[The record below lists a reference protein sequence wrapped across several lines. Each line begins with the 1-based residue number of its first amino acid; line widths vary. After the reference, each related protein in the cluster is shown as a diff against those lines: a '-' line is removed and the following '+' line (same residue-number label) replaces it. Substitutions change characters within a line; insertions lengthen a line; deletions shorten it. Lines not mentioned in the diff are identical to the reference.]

1 MRRYLEQRLKL
12 RQLRAIDAIAT
23 HKSLLKSSQ
32 ALGMSQPSLTKSLK
46 ELEEILG
53 VRLFE
58 RHARGVTP
66 TLFSEAVAQ
75 TARRILAELGR
86 LDEEIDRLSSHSS
99 GTIALGALPAA
110 AIGLLPGA
118 LARLKGTHPDIQV
131 RLVQGRTEELLPLL
145 AAGELDFI
153 VGRLY
158 EPTTPDGFVREVLYE
173 EPISVLARANHP
185 VFART
190 TGIALED
197 LASFDLVLPTVSQR
211 VGQEIEHLLSTL
223 SLPPTASLRSSSIGF
238 IREMLHSTDYIT
250 ITPRLMMAG
259 DLLRGSIRVVPL
271 PITTPARSAGL
282 IYRRD
287 RPLLPSAQTLVAF
300 LTTYLKELADKG

>member
-12 RQLRAIDAIAT
+12 RQLRAIDAITT
-23 HKSLLKSSQ
+23 HMSLLKGSQ
-32 ALGMSQPSLTKSLK
+32 ALGISQPSLTKSLK

-66 TLFSEAVAQ
+66 TLFSEAVSQ

-86 LDEEIDRLSSHSS
+86 LDEELDRLSSHSS

-110 AIGLLPGA
+110 ASGLLPGA
-118 LARLKGTHPDIQV
+118 LARLKHAHPDIQV
-131 RLVQGRTEELLPLL
+131 RLVQGRTEELLPSL
-145 AAGELDFI
+145 AAGDLDLI

-173 EPISVLARANHP
+173 EPISVLARADHP
-185 VFART
+185 IFSRSD
-190 TGIALED
+190 IALED
-197 LASFDLVLPTVSQR
+197 LASFDLVLPTVSQL
-211 VGQEIEHLLSTL
+211 VGQEIEHFLATL
-223 SLPPTASLRSSSIGF
+223 SLPPSASLRSSSIGF

-259 DLLRGSIRVVPL
+259 DLLRGTIRVVPL
-271 PITTPARSAGL
+271 PISTPGRPAGL

-287 RPLLPSAQTLVAF
+287 RPLLPNALTMVGF
-300 LTTYLKELADKG
+300 LRRYLEELAEKS

>member
-23 HKSLLKSSQ
+23 HKSLLKGSQ

-66 TLFSEAVAQ
+66 TLFSDAVAQ

-86 LDEEIDRLSSHSS
+86 LDEELDRLSSHSS

-110 AIGLLPGA
+110 ASGLLPGA
-118 LARLKGTHPDIQV
+118 LARLKHAHPDIQV
-131 RLVQGRTEELLPLL
+131 RLVQGRTEELLPSL
-145 AAGELDFI
+145 AAGDLDLI

-173 EPISVLARANHP
+173 EPISVLARADHP
-185 VFART
+185 IFERSD
-190 TGIALED
+190 IMLED

-211 VGQEIEHLLSTL
+211 VGQEIEHFLATL
-223 SLPPTASLRSSSIGF
+223 SLPPSASLRSSSIGF

-259 DLLRGSIRVVPL
+259 DLLRGTIRVVPL
-271 PITTPARSAGL
+271 PIRTPGRPAGL

-287 RPLLPSAQTLVAF
+287 RPLLPNAMTLVGF
-300 LTTYLKELADKG
+300 LRRYLEELAEKS

>member
-1 MRRYLEQRLKL
+1 VRRYLEQRLKL

-23 HKSLLKSSQ
+23 HKSLLKSAQ

-46 ELEEILG
+46 ELEDILG

-66 TLFSEAVAQ
+66 TLFSDAVAQ

-86 LDEEIDRLSSHSS
+86 LDEELDRLSSHSS

-110 AIGLLPGA
+110 ASGLLPGA
-118 LARLKGTHPDIQV
+118 LARLKSAHPDIQV
-131 RLVQGRTEELLPLL
+131 RLVQGRTEELLPSL
-145 AAGELDFI
+145 AAGDLDLI

-158 EPTTPDGFVREVLYE
+158 EPATPDGFMREVLYE
-173 EPISVLARANHP
+173 EPITVLARAEHP
-185 VFART
+185 IFGRPDVT
-190 TGIALED
+190 LED
-197 LASFDLVLPTVSQR
+197 LASYDLVLPTVSQR
-211 VGQEIEHLLSTL
+211 VGQEIEHFLATL
-223 SLPPTASLRSSSIGF
+223 SLPPSASLRSSSIGF

-259 DLLRGSIRVVPL
+259 DLLRGTIRVVPL
-271 PITTPARSAGL
+271 PISTPGRPAGL

-287 RPLLPSAQTLVAF
+287 RPLLPNAQTMVSF
-300 LTTYLKELADKG
+300 LRSYLTELGDKN

>member
-12 RQLRAIDAIAT
+12 RQLRAIDAITT
-23 HKSLLKSSQ
+23 HMSLLKGSQ
-32 ALGMSQPSLTKSLK
+32 ALGISQPSLTKSLK

-66 TLFSEAVAQ
+66 TLFSEAVSQ

-86 LDEEIDRLSSHSS
+86 LDEELDRLSSHSS

-110 AIGLLPGA
+110 ASGLLPGA
-118 LARLKGTHPDIQV
+118 LARLKHAHPDIQV
-131 RLVQGRTEELLPLL
+131 RLVQGRTEELLPSL
-145 AAGELDFI
+145 AAGDLDLI

-173 EPISVLARANHP
+173 EPISVLARADHP
-185 VFART
+185 IFSRSD
-190 TGIALED
+190 IALED

-211 VGQEIEHLLSTL
+211 VGQEIEHFLATL
-223 SLPPTASLRSSSIGF
+223 SLPPSASLRSSSIGF

-259 DLLRGSIRVVPL
+259 DLLRGTIRVVPL
-271 PITTPARSAGL
+271 PISTPGRPAGL

-287 RPLLPSAQTLVAF
+287 RPLLPNALTMVGF
-300 LTTYLKELADKG
+300 LRRYLEELAEKS

>member
-23 HKSLLKSSQ
+23 HKSLLKSAQ

-46 ELEEILG
+46 ELEDILG

-66 TLFSEAVAQ
+66 TLFSDAVAQ

-86 LDEEIDRLSSHSS
+86 LDEELDRLSSHSS

-110 AIGLLPGA
+110 ASGLLPGA
-118 LARLKGTHPDIQV
+118 LARLKSAHPDIQV
-131 RLVQGRTEELLPLL
+131 RLVQGRTEELLPSL
-145 AAGELDFI
+145 AAGDLDLI

-158 EPTTPDGFVREVLYE
+158 EPATPDGFMREVLYE
-173 EPISVLARANHP
+173 EPITVLARAEHP
-185 VFART
+185 IFGRPDVT
-190 TGIALED
+190 LED
-197 LASFDLVLPTVSQR
+197 LASYDLVLPTVSQR
-211 VGQEIEHLLSTL
+211 VGQEIEHFLATL
-223 SLPPTASLRSSSIGF
+223 SLPPSASLRSSSIGF

-259 DLLRGSIRVVPL
+259 DLLRGTIRVVPL
-271 PITTPARSAGL
+271 PISTPGRPAGL

-287 RPLLPSAQTLVAF
+287 RPLLPNAQTMVSF
-300 LTTYLKELADKG
+300 LRSYLTELGDKN

>member
-23 HKSLLKSSQ
+23 HKSLLKGSQ

-66 TLFSEAVAQ
+66 TLFSDAVAQ

-86 LDEEIDRLSSHSS
+86 LDEELDRLSSHSS

-110 AIGLLPGA
+110 ASGLLPGA
-118 LARLKGTHPDIQV
+118 LARLKHAHPDIQV
-131 RLVQGRTEELLPLL
+131 RLVQGRTEELLPSL
-145 AAGELDFI
+145 AAGDLDLI

-158 EPTTPDGFVREVLYE
+158 EPATPDGFIREVLYE
-173 EPISVLARANHP
+173 EPISVLARADHP
-185 VFART
+185 IFSRSD
-190 TGIALED
+190 IALED

-211 VGQEIEHLLSTL
+211 VGQEIEHFLATL
-223 SLPPTASLRSSSIGF
+223 SLPPSASLRSSSIGF

-259 DLLRGSIRVVPL
+259 DLLRGTIRVVPL
-271 PITTPARSAGL
+271 PISTPGRPAGL

-287 RPLLPSAQTLVAF
+287 RPLLPNAQTLVGF
-300 LTTYLKELADKG
+300 LRRYLEELAHKS